1 MSSSKSATALAPH
14 VVPLATGAT
23 RALKGVALSPTDW
36 FLLSRLDGRTNI
48 HMLSQMCGMNDA
60 EGISSVERLWEGGLV
75 SLPGRLDRGT
85 EPAPE
90 AAQTR
95 PMPVF
100 RVSEPAPGSGVSAVA
115 PGSGAPAVASSGSAA
130 PTSLV
135 LSSELANRGFPVS
148 FGAFRVSDAEL
159 AGGTALTDEQ
169 KKVVL
174 YFHHH
179 MRRVTYYTFLGVDPK
194 ADDRTVRAAYFALSK
209 QFHPDRWF
217 RKDTGPF
224 RDRIEDI
231 FKWLN
236 RANGV
241 LMHTSKRRGYDNLLL
256 KGYLGEWQ
264 LEDLERGGASGGP
277 SSGPIRSPS
286 RAVPPVST
294 PSRGM
299 DPSLRETAARE
310 IPSRTVTERRPEVVA
325 SGAAPGSSVER
336 DEAGRRAAQVFKA
349 RARHAESAGD
359 WRMAIDQYQRAVE
372 LEPSTEL
379 RIALIECMLRGQAK
393 ISEIERELAVAAG
406 TGEPDTRVILLQ
418 AEVAYRKGDVEVAQ
432 SMYEQVLARDASNPV
447 ARLGL
452 GRIRGTD

>member
-1 MSSSKSATALAPH
+1 MSSSKAGTALAPH
-14 VVPLATGAT
+14 VVPLATGAK
-23 RALKGVALSPTDW
+23 RALEGATLSPSDW

-48 HMLSQMCGMNDA
+48 HMLAQMCGMNDA
-60 EGISSVERLWEGGLV
+60 DGISSVERLWEGGLV
-75 SLPGRLDRGT
+75 SLPGRLDRDAG
-85 EPAPE
+85 PAPQG
-90 AAQTR
+90 AQTR

-100 RVSEPAPGSGVSAVA
+100 RASESVRAPE
-115 PGSGAPAVASSGSAA
+115 PSAA
-130 PTSLV
+130 PVSSV
-135 LSSELANRGFPVS
+135 LGADLANRGFPMS
-148 FGAFRVSDAEL
+148 FAAFRVGPGEL
-159 AGGTALTDEQ
+159 EGGTALTDEQ

-194 ADDRTVRAAYFALSK
+194 SNDVALRSAYFALSK

-224 RDRIEDI
+224 KARIEDI

-241 LMHTSKRRGYDNLLL
+241 LMHTSKRRGYDNLLR

-264 LEDLERGGASGGP
+264 LEDQERSKGGGASVP
-277 SSGPIRSPS
+277 LPS
-286 RAVPPVST
+286 RPPAPMNASSRPTPPVST
-294 PSRGM
+294 PSRGLER
-299 DPSLRETAARE
+299 SLRETTARE
-310 IPSRTVTERRPEVVA
+310 MPNRTITERQPELA
-325 SGAAPGSSVER
+325 GGGAAPGSSVER

-349 RARHAESAGD
+349 RARHAESSGD

-379 RIALIECMLRGQAK
+379 RIALIECMLLGQAK
-393 ISEIERELAVAAG
+393 ISEIERELAAAAG
-406 TGEPDTRVILLQ
+406 TGVPDTRVIILQ

-432 SMYEQVLARDASNPV
+432 SMYEQVLSRDPANPV

-452 GRIRGTD
+452 SRIRGTD